1 MAYLRITNDRVGAMQ
16 NIKKQGFE
24 HLRVF
29 PHPLKVETLETREAD
44 SVLRVVKKESELPAL
59 FPFVKAGVQIA
70 AKRVSQRTESMGIRV
85 VRTVKGLNLFGQL
98 PLLCANEGLALRLRT

>member
-1 MAYLRITNDRVGAMQ
+1 MADLRITNDRVGAMQ

-44 SVLRVVKKESELPAL
+44 SVLSVVKKESELPAL
-59 FPFVKAGVQIA
+59 FPFVKAGVQLA
-70 AKRVSQRTESMGIRV
+70 AKRVSQRTESMESRV
-85 VRTVKGLNLFGQL
+85 VELVKVLNLFVQFT
-98 PLLCANEGLALRLRT
+98 LLVATEGLAR

>member
-1 MAYLRITNDRVGAMQ
+1 MADLRITNDRVGAMQ

-29 PHPLKVETLETREAD
+29 PHPLKVETLETREGD
-44 SVLRVVKKESELPAL
+44 SVLSVVKKESELPAL

-70 AKRVSQRTESMGIRV
+70 AKRVSQRTARMESRDVG
-85 VRTVKGLNLFGQL
+85 TVKVLNSFVQL
-98 PLLCANEGLALRLRT
+98 AVLVCTEGLSW